1 MDCTFFFFLQV
12 FRFVCCAVR
21 WDFLL
26 KNSGYFFMEKA
37 SCESVSVLNWPI
49 LWIQTPAGVFFI
61 CRGST
66 LPQAHVRLNPQS
78 LDLIKSSSWHMA
90 YLPLRHGS
98 PAPYSELGHKLM
110 YWELVWSFSFLIP
123 LPSFKFFFLLFL
135 FFCFLFFCFL
145 FFVFLVGWEEYWGT
159 SFCNLAITVQ
169 CRDGGGCYE
178 CLCHLCIGLTSFPAK
193 QILPCLS
200 VL

>member
-1 MDCTFFFFLQV
+1 MWNVLDGLHIFFFFLQV

-90 YLPLRHGS
+90 HLPLRHGS

-135 FFCFLFFCFL
+135 FCFVFLFF
-145 FFVFLVGWEEYWGT
+145 
-159 SFCNLAITVQ
+159 
-169 CRDGGGCYE
+169 GGLGGVLRY
-178 CLCHLCIGLTSFPAK
+178 I
-193 QILPCLS
+193 IL
-200 VL
+200 

>member
-1 MDCTFFFFLQV
+1 MWNMLDGLHFFCVCKYFALFIVLEYSDVKCVRWTAHFFFFFLQV
-12 FRFVCCAVR
+12 FRFVSCAVR

-90 YLPLRHGS
+90 HLPLRHGS

-123 LPSFKFFFLLFL
+123 LPSFKFFFFFFCFVFL
-135 FFCFLFFCFL
+135 FF
-145 FFVFLVGWEEYWGT
+145 
-159 SFCNLAITVQ
+159 
-169 CRDGGGCYE
+169 GGLGGVLRY
-178 CLCHLCIGLTSFPAK
+178 I
-193 QILPCLS
+193 IL
-200 VL
+200 